1 MGRGLTLLALIT
13 PNVSLAVPQALVAG
27 AAEQR
32 LYRPHVDAATL
43 ACLEVLPWWG
53 PEVAAAARA
62 MSHRAGQPF
71 STSDWDDPSLVAV
84 V

>member
-1 MGRGLTLLALIT
+1 MSYAVMLLALMT
-13 PNVSLAVPQALVAG
+13 LYVPLAVPQALVAG

-53 PEVAAAARA
+53 PEAAAAARA

-71 STSDWDDPSLVAV
+71 STSDWDDPSLVV
-84 V
+84 VA